1 MGFWGWRQLL
11 AIFISV
17 WVVGCSQT
25 NDTPPPVSTTQPP
38 VTLIVRTPVTVVSS
52 PTPVAYLQPTPRP
65 FHTPEASPTPYLYTI
80 RPDDRLPDIARRFD
94 VPFAD
99 ILQANRFIIPNWLT
113 PGQQITIPA
122 PKNSEFGIPIQPT
135 PQPQAV
141 TLSSPTCYHR
151 ATGGVLC
158 FGTVE
163 NPLDI
168 TVGRVV
174 VVVQLSGHNGQTIAT
189 QVISAERRFITP
201 GTVATYRALF
211 ANITDDVA
219 IDGVAV
225 SLLRADPITQ
235 VAYRSLGIESVNGV
249 MNGPIYTLSAT
260 VTNPT
265 DSVIHAVRLSITL
278 YDSGGRVI
286 GYRMLTVTDALQA
299 GETVTIHTRLIP
311 QTHDMPYSTVLHAE
325 GWVDAPE

>member
-38 VTLIVRTPVTVVSS
+38 VTLIVRTPVTVVPS
-52 PTPVAYLQPTPRP
+52 PSPVAYMQPTTRP
-65 FHTPEASPTPYLYTI
+65 YQTPDASSTPYLYTL

-94 VPFAD
+94 VSFAD

-141 TLSSPTCYHR
+141 TLSSPTCYR
-151 ATGGVLC
+151 PSTGGILC

-168 TVGRVV
+168 TIGRVV
-174 VVVQLSGHNGQTIAT
+174 VAVQLSGRNGQTVAT
-189 QVISAERRFITP
+189 QVISAERRSIAP

-211 ANITDDVA
+211 TNVTEDVV
-219 IDGVAV
+219 IDGVAAL
-225 SLLRADPITQ
+225 LLRADPITQ
-235 VAYRSLGIESVNGV
+235 VEYRSLGIESVNGT
-249 MNGPIYTLSAT
+249 MNGTIYTLSAV

-278 YDSGGRVI
+278 HDSGGRVI
-286 GYRMLTVTDALQA
+286 GYRMLTVTDAIQA
-299 GETVTIHTRLIP
+299 GETIHINTRLIP

-325 GWVDAPE
+325 GWVDTTE